1 MASFDLLNTHPLGI
15 HQSDAEDLS
24 DAGSDQVPDASPDK
38 RVILPK
44 PDTNNITV
52 LTESLPNEPILPWHH
67 FDSPWL
73 EKDETETSNEENN
86 STPPVD
92 ISEAANQTEE
102 QLTLPLEI
110 THPQSSDATKPSDLT
125 QSSAL

>member
-1 MASFDLLNTHPLGI
+1 MASSDLLNTHPLGI
-15 HQSDAEDLS
+15 QSDAEDLG
-24 DAGSDQVPDASPDK
+24 DASTDQVPDDSPDK
-38 RVILPK
+38 RVTLPK

-73 EKDETETSNEENN
+73 EKDETETSNEANN
-86 STPPVD
+86 STSPAD
-92 ISEAANQTEE
+92 ISEVANLIEE

-110 THPQSSDATKPSDLT
+110 ARHQSSNAPEASDLA